1 MNTSTIRALAVLLAG
16 QVLALSAAA
25 DRVVT
30 VDGRILAPKKA
41 RVLDQGY
48 RLVFENGEIVLPDGS
63 LVKSVEIEGDMSEY
77 VPQNDDEKAKL
88 AQGYV
93 KYRGKW
99 LSKPAY
105 EETLRREHEESRART
120 EDLAQHSDWRNAWSK
135 ETAHFLLRSNTSK
148 ELLDYYAELF
158 EAYYGLMD
166 QRIGIDPTP
175 SLRRTKMEVNI
186 FKNRAEFLE
195 LAPYG
200 EAPPPG
206 LAGFFSPSGKS
217 LNFFHEYPEPAIS
230 TWIGLH
236 ECTHLLTYLI
246 DPDYRPQIWCNEG
259 VADYFGSSKVTRDK
273 KGRITIVPGELQTD
287 RVLTVQQAIEA
298 GTSALPTTA
307 GAPAAGAGAGKAS
320 ARREGRPNMTLE
332 QLFSVSREEFTAF
345 EYAHAWSFVY
355 FLNNFDRGRY
365 AKGFAQFFKG
375 LYTLDKTLPV
385 ELEGGGKRV
394 PAKAIRDYLLKKL
407 GHKDTVQLEKE
418 WLAFVAEVPIQGP
431 EARLKRGLNA
441 ARQLD
446 LEAALEDL
454 DAAIDAGVTDPRAWA
469 TRARARVFTGKLKQG
484 LADLE
489 KAIAVDPLNPLYRYE
504 LSVLLSEPDVLTASA
519 MGGGVIDAGVEEGAE
534 DAPIP
539 GKPLAKVQAGL
550 AAELDPENE
559 RFRKWFARF
568 E

>member
-1 MNTSTIRALAVLLAG
+1 MNPITRRALA
-16 QVLALSAAA
+16 LALAAHVLVPSAAA

-30 VDGRILAPKKA
+30 VDGRILSPKKA
-41 RVLDQGY
+41 RVLGAGY

-105 EETLRREHEESRART
+105 EETLRKEHEESRART
-120 EDLAQHSDWRNAWSK
+120 EDFARHSDWANAWTK
-135 ETAHFLLRSNTSK
+135 ETAHFQLRSNTSK

-158 EAYYGLMD
+158 EVYYGLMD

-175 SLRRTKMEVNI
+175 SLRRTKMQVNI

-200 EAPPPG
+200 AQPPPG
-206 LAGFFSPSGKS
+206 LAGFFSPHLKS

-259 VADYFGSSKVTRDK
+259 VADYFGSSKVARDK
-273 KGRITIVPGELQTD
+273 KGKLTIVPGEVQTD

-307 GAPAAGAGAGKAS
+307 GATAGEPGAGNAS

-332 QLFSVSREEFTAF
+332 ELFAVSREDFSSF
-345 EYAHAWSFVY
+345 EYSHAWSFVY

-394 PAKAIRDYLLKKL
+394 PPKAIRDYLLKKL

-418 WLAFVAEVPIQGP
+418 WLAFIAEVPIQGA

-446 LEAALEDL
+446 LAGALEDL
-454 DAAIDAGVTDPRAWA
+454 NAAIEAGVTDPRAWA
-469 TRARARVFTGKLKQG
+469 TRARCLIFTDKMKEG

-489 KAIAVDPLNPLYRYE
+489 KAIALDPLNPLYRYE
-504 LSVLLSEPDVLTASA
+504 HSVLLSEPDILVASA
-519 MGGGVIDAGVEEGAE
+519 MGGGVIDAGVEEGKE

-539 GKPLAKVQAGL
+539 DKPAAKVQAGL